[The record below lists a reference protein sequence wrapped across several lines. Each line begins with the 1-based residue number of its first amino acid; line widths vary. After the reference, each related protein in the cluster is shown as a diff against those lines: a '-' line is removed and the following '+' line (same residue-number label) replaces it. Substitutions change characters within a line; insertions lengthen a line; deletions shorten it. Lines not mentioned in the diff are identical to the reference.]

1 MPFHLHTSNRTENL
15 LREFVSRTRGIDPME
30 KRFIVTNGKGMRV
43 WLKQRISETLGIS
56 ANLVFLS
63 PEQAVWKFAKPAIP
77 ELSELAGN
85 PFSKE
90 RMAWKIR
97 HALPNL
103 ADQFPEPFKV
113 VSSFLEE
120 DDPLKKIQLCWEIA
134 SVFDG
139 YLHYRPELIDEWK
152 NKGFATGSIDEKWQ
166 ALLWNEISEEI
177 PCPPL
182 STLTQDPS
190 FASQSPNQ
198 LWFFGLSPIPPVHL
212 LALSKYAEK
221 KEFHAFLLQPTD
233 GYWREVLSNREKILL
248 SETEGPTEGKDD
260 MFLELGPPLLG
271 ALGKAWQKFILQLE
285 DRKVYEPE
293 FMDSET
299 MNPPMGVLHSL
310 QNHLLSMP
318 EGNDFEKVAFTKDD
332 LSVQF
337 HSCHSPQ
344 REVQVLQDFLLDQFN
359 QKPDLKPNEVLVL
372 CPNLQKYSA
381 LLKAA
386 FDNPETPDR
395 RIPYG
400 ICDREWRSE
409 SRVIDTFYHL
419 LEFAEGRATA
429 RDFFTLVSRPV
440 LCERFDLD
448 EDDLEVLHWWIDQT
462 KIAWGFDSEHKKAMG
477 VPGIAENTWRQGL
490 DRMMLGFCSGNSEC
504 DGFEELLPFD
514 EIEGGRVN
522 LLSKLVRIADDL
534 QSLRDQCSQK
544 HPPDQWRTIIEE
556 SCMEKFFNDDKHTHA
571 DLVELRKSLEVL
583 TNETSPDADREPLSV
598 IRLHLERTLSDKSL
612 FSRHLTHG
620 VTFASLRSARGIPA
634 KIICLIGMDG
644 GSFPSPTARPSFDLC
659 KVKPTYGD
667 RNQAE
672 EDRLLVMESILCAR
686 ECLYFSFRGQSN
698 RNNKEVPPSV
708 VIEEILE
715 QLDELIDFPK
725 EGEIEKA
732 KEALLFKHSLQPFGK
747 KYFNNSS
754 TEESEA
760 RFLTNNGAR
769 SFSRRSCEAALAL
782 SKPREEQASFCPE
795 PVIPSSEGSET
806 IQLED
811 LVAFWKS
818 PCTHLLKREFLI
830 STWEEESLLP
840 ENERLDVCA
849 RKDWSIKTRMIARL
863 TEKEHAIEGENT
875 GLDQGDGEKNGDS
888 LLEDLR
894 REGLLPPGDLGRA
907 LNSSLEGEVRVI
919 LKRTPIDFKNSS
931 PSILL
936 IKMVD
941 GVQVEGESG
950 QLFEN
955 TLAMIHPS
963 KLKGKHCMEGLVR
976 HLWAN
981 ACGPSAGNVKTV
993 VAGLDKSLI
1002 LEPREPAQCIGQ
1014 VSKLIELFREGLTR
1028 PLPFFPNASLAW
1040 LVQTKKHEEKTPRAN
1055 AKSPNACAQ
1064 DSWKSDRGGEGGEF
1078 ATNLCFPDD
1087 PWELEET
1094 KQINKTIME
1103 FLGEGGT
1110 FIQ

>member
-1 MPFHLHTSNRTENL
+1 MPFHLHTSNRTESL
-15 LREFVSRTRGIDPME
+15 FREFVSRSQGIDPME
-30 KRFIVTNGKGMRV
+30 KRFIVTNGKGMRI
-43 WLKQRISETLGIS
+43 WLKQRISESLGIS

-63 PEQAVWKFAKPAIP
+63 PEQAVWKFAKSTIP
-77 ELSELAGN
+77 ELSELSGN

-97 HALPNL
+97 SALPNL
-103 ADQFPEPFKV
+103 AAEFPEPFEV

-120 DDPLKKIQLCWEIA
+120 EDPLKKIQLCWEIA

-139 YLHYRPELIDEWK
+139 YLHYRPNLIENWK
-152 NKGFATGSIDEKWQ
+152 KQKFTTGSTDEKWQ
-166 ALLWNEISEEI
+166 ALLWNKISAQI

-182 STLTQDPS
+182 STLAQDPS
-190 FASQSPNQ
+190 FASQGPSQ

-221 KEFHAFLLQPTD
+221 KELHAFLLQPTD
-233 GYWREVLSNREKILL
+233 EYWREVLSNRERILL
-248 SETEGPTEGKDD
+248 SETKGSTGGEND

-285 DRKVYEPE
+285 DQKVYEPE
-293 FMDSET
+293 FADCDS
-299 MNPPMGVLHSL
+299 PRASKGILRSL
-310 QNHLLSMP
+310 QDHLLAMP
-318 EGNDFEKVAFTKDD
+318 EGNDFEKIDFAKDD
-332 LSVQF
+332 LSLQF
-337 HSCHSPQ
+337 HSCHGPQ

-400 ICDREWRSE
+400 LCDREWRSE
-409 SRVIDTFYHL
+409 SRVVDTFYHL

-440 LCERFDLD
+440 LCEKFDLN
-448 EDDLEVLHWWIDQT
+448 ENDLEVLHWWIEQT
-462 KIAWGFDSEHKKAMG
+462 RIAWGFDEEHKESMG
-477 VPGIAENTWRQGL
+477 VPGFPENTWRQGL
-490 DRMMLGFCSGNSEC
+490 DRMMLGFCSGDSEC
-504 DGFEELLPFD
+504 EGFEDLLPFD
-514 EIEGGRVN
+514 EIEGSRVS
-522 LLSKLVRIADDL
+522 LLSKLVSIADDL
-534 QSLRDQCSQK
+534 QSLHDQCAQK
-544 HPPDQWRTIIEE
+544 HSPYQWRSIIERYCLE
-556 SCMEKFFNDDKHTHA
+556 TFFKDDKHTHA

-583 TNETSPDADREPLSV
+583 TNETLPDADLEPLSV
-598 IRLHLERTLSDKSL
+598 IRLHLERTLNDKSL

-620 VTFASLRSARGIPA
+620 VTFSSLRSARGIPA
-634 KIICLIGMDG
+634 KIICHIGLDG
-644 GSFPSPTARPSFDLC
+644 GSFPRPTARPSFDLC
-659 KVKPTYGD
+659 KLKPTYGD

-715 QLDELIDFPK
+715 QLDELIDFPN
-725 EGEIEKA
+725 EGEITSA
-732 KEALLFKHSLQPFGK
+732 KEAFLFKHSLQPFGK
-747 KYFNNSS
+747 KYFSKGS
-754 TEESEA
+754 AEESNG
-760 RFLTNNGAR
+760 RFLTSSGAR
-769 SFSRRSCEAALAL
+769 SFSKRNCEAAFALA
-782 SKPREEQASFCPE
+782 KPREEQPSFCPE
-795 PVIPSSEGSET
+795 PIARSAESSET

-811 LVAFWKS
+811 LVGFWKG
-818 PCTHLLKREFLI
+818 PCTYLLKREFLI

-840 ENERLDVCA
+840 ENERLDACA
-849 RKDWSIKTRMIARL
+849 RKDSSIKTRMIAHL
-863 TEKEHAIEGENT
+863 TGKDSDIEGENK
-875 GLDQGDGEKNGDS
+875 GLEQADGQKDGSS
-888 LLEDLR
+888 LFEDLR
-894 REGLLPPGDLGRA
+894 REGLLPPGNLGRA

-919 LKRTPIDFKNSS
+919 LKRTPIDFKQSNTSVF
-931 PSILL
+931 LT
-936 IKMVD
+936 KMVD
-941 GVQVEGESG
+941 GVQVEGECG
-950 QLFEN
+950 QLFKN
-955 TLAMIHPS
+955 TLAMIYPS
-963 KLKGKHCMEGLVR
+963 KLKGRHCMDGLIR

-981 ACGPSAGNVKTV
+981 AYGPFAGNVETV
-993 VAGLDKSLI
+993 VAGLDQSLI
-1002 LEPREPAQCIGQ
+1002 LKPREPAQCISQ

-1040 LVQTKKHEEKTPRAN
+1040 LVQTKKHEEKKPRAN
-1055 AKSPNACAQ
+1055 AKTPNACAQ
-1064 DSWKSDRGGEGGEF
+1064 DSWNSDQGGEGKEF
-1078 ATNLCFPDD
+1078 AANLCFFDD

-1103 FLGEGGT
+1103 FLDKGGS